1 MWMAKNSGEDV
12 GIERVTQARYEGEQD
27 EEAGIE
33 DEKNDGDDLEP
44 VAIVRELMEQD
55 GHDASGHCNYKP
67 SVANK
72 ALNQRVGHIDA
83 RVKYGYSGKHT
94 ME

>member
-12 GIERVTQARYEGEQD
+12 GIERVAQARYEGEHD

-44 VAIVRELMEQD
+44 VAIVRELMEQG
-55 GHDASGHCNYKP
+55 GHDASGHYNCKP

-72 ALNQRVGHIDA
+72 ALNQRTDHIYA
-83 RVKYGYSGKHT
+83 LVKYGYSGKHT

>member
-1 MWMAKNSGEDV
+1 MRMAKNSGKDV
-12 GIERVTQARYEGEQD
+12 GIERVAQARYEGQQD
-27 EEAGIE
+27 EEADIE
-33 DEKNDGDDLEP
+33 DEKNDGYDLEP

-55 GHDASGHCNYKP
+55 GHDASAHCNHKP

-72 ALNQRVGHIDA
+72 ALNQRADHIYA
-83 RVKYGYSGKHT
+83 LVQYGYSSKHT